1 MQFKFTDNKS
11 TTLTTNFMKQII
23 IVCGFLLISVF
34 TQSQVHL
41 PAPSPTQTIKQD
53 FGMSSVELTYSRPS
67 LKGRKIIGDMEPYNV
82 IWRTGANAATR
93 ITFNDPVEIMGNRVD
108 TGTYVIYTIPA
119 KDNNWTFILNR
130 GIKNWG
136 IDGYKESEDVFRTK
150 IKAEIISPKI
160 ETLTMQF
167 GNIRPESMDLLI
179 RWENTSLKVPITTSV
194 KDKLR
199 AEINAGMQTDK
210 QPYWQA
216 AQFYF
221 EYDNDKAK
229 ALEMINKA
237 IDQNAASKPFWMLY
251 YKAKIQKEMGNAAGA
266 RTSAAQSIAMAK
278 EAKNENYVL
287 MNEKLLKEIK

>member
-1 MQFKFTDNKS
+1 
-11 TTLTTNFMKQII
+11 MKQII
-23 IVCGFLLISVF
+23 VTCCFLFLVAA
-34 TQSQVHL
+34 TQSQVRL

-67 LKGRKIIGDMEPYNV
+67 LKGRKIFGDLEPYNV
-82 IWRTGANAATR
+82 MWRTGANAATR
-93 ITFNDPVEIMGNRVD
+93 IRFNDPVEILGNKVD

-130 GIKNWG
+130 GTNNWG
-136 IDGYKESEDVFRTK
+136 IDGYKETEDVFRTK
-150 IKAEIISPKI
+150 VKAENISPKI

-167 GNIRPESMDLLI
+167 GNVRAESMDLLI
-179 RWENTSLKVPITTSV
+179 RWENTSLKLPITTQI

-199 AEINAGMQTDK
+199 AQINSAMQTEK

-237 IDQNAASKPFWMLY
+237 IEQNASSKPFWMIH
-251 YKAKIQKEMGNAAGA
+251 YKAKIQKEMGDAAGA
-266 RTSAAQSIAMAK
+266 RVSAAQSIALAK